1 MFIILGI
8 AIALGIPALI
18 AAAVAFAMP
27 TLAPGWSL
35 RRRSVVAALIAGFL
49 PMTIPVIAA
58 LSDPA
63 NPAVFASVSGILFG
77 GVLVALVIGLPVALL
92 VGRRRGGPAVDP
104 TAFD

>member
-1 MFIILGI
+1 MFMILGI

-18 AAAVAFAMP
+18 AAAAAFAMP

-49 PMTIPVIAA
+49 PMTIPVVAA
-58 LSDPA
+58 LSDPD
-63 NPAVFASVSGILFG
+63 NPAVVASVSGILFG
-77 GVLVALVIGLPVALL
+77 GLLVALVIGLPVALL